1 MEMNQTFCYCPV
13 IKNLQQTSTT
23 STNGYFDST
32 STRDKLIV
40 IDALIKVASKFGLS
54 DDEINIFL
62 AIIECESGYNLFAQ
76 NIIEL

>member
-54 DDEINIFL
+54 DDEINIFSQSL
-62 AIIECESGYNLFAQ
+62 SVNQAITCSLRTLLN
-76 NIIEL
+76 